1 LPRAFVTI
9 RLMLFPILIAASI
22 ASIVDLGGLVLFW
35 DYARSRRMIYLILS
49 FAAGVLLAASFL
61 EIIPEGLAEGANLLW
76 VLVGFG
82 LFFIIERGI
91 IIHQCRDEHCDVHA
105 GSYLIAIGDTI
116 HDFLDGVTIAI
127 SFLVSWQLGIV
138 ATLAV
143 VLHEIPSGFGSFAV
157 LLAGAVSQ
165 RFLWIAVAASTVAA
179 PLGAL
184 LTYLARDL
192 LEPGLGALLLAV
204 AGGFV
209 YVATVDLIPETHHDV
224 SRIRSVLH
232 LLLFGLGTLS
242 MFLVDKLI

>member
-1 LPRAFVTI
+1 VLFTI
-9 RLMLFPILIAASI
+9 LLAASI
-22 ASIVDLGGLVLFW
+22 ASIVDLGGLILFW
-35 DYARSRRMIYLILS
+35 DYARSKRIIYLILS
-49 FAAGVLLAASFL
+49 FAEGVLLAAAFS
-61 EIIPEGLAEGANLLW
+61 EIIPEGLAEGASLSW
-76 VLVGFG
+76 VLLGFG

-157 LLAGAVSQ
+157 LLAGAASR
-165 RFLWIAVAASTVAA
+165 RFLWIAVITSTVAA

-184 LTYLARDL
+184 TTYLARGL
-192 LEPGLGALLLAV
+192 LEPWLGALLLAV
-204 AGGFV
+204 AGGFI
-209 YVATVDLIPETHHDV
+209 YVATVDLIPETHHDT
-224 SRIRSVLH
+224 SRIRSVFH
-232 LLLFGLGTLS
+232 LLLFGLGILS
-242 MFLVDKLI
+242 MYLVDKLI

>member
-1 LPRAFVTI
+1 
-9 RLMLFPILIAASI
+9 MLFTILLAASI

-35 DYARSRRMIYLILS
+35 DYARSRRIIYLILS

-61 EIIPEGLAEGANLLW
+61 EILPEGLAAGANLLW
-76 VLVGFG
+76 VMAGFG

-116 HDFLDGVTIAI
+116 HDLLDGVTIAI
-127 SFLVSWQLGIV
+127 AFLVSWQLGVV

-157 LLAGAVSQ
+157 LLAGAVGR
-165 RFLWIAVAASTVAA
+165 RFLWIAVIASSIAA

-184 LTYLARDL
+184 VTYLVRGF
-192 LEPGLGALLLAV
+192 LEPWMGPLLLAV
-204 AGGFV
+204 GGGFI
-209 YVATVDLIPETHHDV
+209 YVAAVDLIPETHHDT

-232 LLLFGLGTLS
+232 LLLFGLGILS
-242 MFLVDKLI
+242 MLLVDRLI

>member
-1 LPRAFVTI
+1 
-9 RLMLFPILIAASI
+9 MLFNILLAASI

-35 DYARSRRMIYLILS
+35 DYARSRRFIYLILS
-49 FAAGVLLAASFL
+49 FAAGVLLAAAFQ

-76 VLVGFG
+76 VLGGFG

-127 SFLVSWQLGIV
+127 SFLVSWQLGLI
-138 ATLAV
+138 TTMAV
-143 VLHEIPSGFGSFAV
+143 ILHEIPSGFGSFAV
-157 LLAGAVSQ
+157 LLAGTISR
-165 RFLWIAVAASTVAA
+165 RFLWVAVIASSIAA

-184 LTYLARDL
+184 TTYLVRDR
-192 LEPGLGALLLAV
+192 LEPLMGSLLLAV
-204 AGGFV
+204 AGGFI
-209 YVATVDLIPETHHDV
+209 YIAAVDLIPETHHDT
-224 SRIRSVLH
+224 SRIHSVLH
-232 LLLFGLGTLS
+232 LLLFGLGILS

>member
-1 LPRAFVTI
+1 
-9 RLMLFPILIAASI
+9 MLFTILLAASV
-22 ASIVDLGGLVLFW
+22 ASVVDLGGLVLFW
-35 DYARSRRMIYLILS
+35 DYARSKRFIYLILS
-49 FAAGVLLAASFL
+49 FAAGVLLTASFQ

-76 VLVGFG
+76 VMAGFG
-82 LFFIIERGI
+82 LFFVIERGI

-138 ATLAV
+138 ATVAI

-157 LLAGAVSQ
+157 LLAGAVSR
-165 RFLWIAVAASTVAA
+165 RFLWIAVVASTIAA

-184 LTYLARDL
+184 TTYLVRGWLD
-192 LEPGLGALLLAV
+192 PWMGPLLLAV
-204 AGGFV
+204 GGGFI
-209 YVATVDLIPETHHDV
+209 YIAAVDLIPETHHDT

-232 LLLFGLGTLS
+232 LLIFGLGVLL
-242 MFLVDKLI
+242 MFLVDRLI

>member
-1 LPRAFVTI
+1 
-9 RLMLFPILIAASI
+9 MLFTILLAASI

-35 DYARSRRMIYLILS
+35 DYARSKRFIYLILS
-49 FAAGVLLAASFL
+49 FAAGVLLTASFQ

-76 VLVGFG
+76 VMAGFG
-82 LFFIIERGI
+82 LFFVIERGI

-138 ATLAV
+138 ATVAI

-157 LLAGAVSQ
+157 LLAGAASR
-165 RFLWIAVAASTVAA
+165 RFLWIAVVASTIAA

-184 LTYLARDL
+184 TTYLVRGWLD
-192 LEPGLGALLLAV
+192 PWMGPLLLAV
-204 AGGFV
+204 GGGFI
-209 YVATVDLIPETHHDV
+209 YIAAVDLIPETHHDTD
-224 SRIRSVLH
+224 RIRSVLH
-232 LLLFGLGTLS
+232 LLIFGLGVLS
-242 MFLVDKLI
+242 MYLIDRII